1 MKIQSRSKPYFI
13 PEYSLTGD
21 LLSFLTCNLQYRYQN
36 KGTLPPSMPIQLW
49 FGEFIHGVME
59 EAFLKWE
66 DGNHEFP
73 WSWELDI
80 RPIEEMID
88 QRLRSRG
95 LNSPPRQ
102 FCPEHLP
109 EEAIGKYKLE
119 DNPYHRIASARAE
132 KAINIWGK
140 NIFPLIKSTE
150 LLIKGIRDMPNYNDK
165 SSRSNR
171 YGINGVVDGLL
182 SINANDLKTISNIN
196 PVPNDN
202 STANNTYNNHNSNN
216 NQTSLELFLNQNN
229 DNENNKKNNNEKNSE
244 NDTINLFI
252 KSLKENKQLNE
263 FFNKEDIDDFEIII
277 DYKGMKRPAIDSE
290 TYKHHKWQVLTYSWL
305 RSQQKDAKEIPAGV
319 ILYLNE
325 LVPSTM
331 DLIAIK
337 EDIINK
343 KTDVEIS
350 QSDKESLFE
359 WDGSE
364 KYYPTLSDE
373 FRINRSIRIIP
384 INKNEQKDALSSF
397 DKVVNNIET
406 SLIKEENGC
415 KISESWTGEAD
426 KRTCDA
432 CDFKMI
438 CQKNKGELNDI
449 TVP

>member
-1 MKIQSRSKPYFI
+1 MKIKSRSKPYFI

-66 DGNHEFP
+66 AEKLEFP
-73 WSWELDI
+73 WNWELDI

-95 LNSPPRQ
+95 LHSPPRQ

-109 EEAIGKYKLE
+109 EEKIGKYKLE

-140 NIFPLIKSTE
+140 DIFPLIKSTE
-150 LLIKGIRDMPNYNDK
+150 LLIKGIRDMPNYDEK
-165 SSRSNR
+165 ISRSNH
-171 YGINGVVDGLL
+171 YGINGVIDGLISMSL
-182 SINANDLKTISNIN
+182 NDLKNK
-196 PVPNDN
+196 
-202 STANNTYNNHNSNN
+202 STNLSNN
-216 NQTSLELFLNQNN
+216 NINQNN
-229 DNENNKKNNNEKNSE
+229 KLESDKDMQKSLDAYTMKTNENTSTNY
-244 NDTINLFI
+244 FI
-252 KSLKENKQLNE
+252 ELLKETPQIKE
-263 FFNKEDIDDFEIII
+263 FFTNDKMDDFEIII
-277 DYKGMKRPAIDSE
+277 DYKGMKRPSVNSE
-290 TYKHHKWQVLTYSWL
+290 TYQHHKWQVLTYSWL
-305 RSQQKDAKEIPAGV
+305 RCQQKDAKEIPAGI

-337 EDIINK
+337 EDIINDKNDVKISK
-343 KTDVEIS
+343 KDM
-350 QSDKESLFE
+350 DSLFE

-384 INKNEQKDALSSF
+384 INKQEQDEALLSF
-397 DKVVNNIET
+397 DKVVNNIES
-406 SLIKEENGC
+406 SLIKEQNGC
-415 KISESWTGEAD
+415 KISKSWIGKAD

>member
-1 MKIQSRSKPYFI
+1 MKLQSRSKPYFI

-66 DGNHEFP
+66 TDKQEFP
-73 WSWELDI
+73 WNWELDI

-95 LNSPPRQ
+95 FNSPLKQ

-109 EEAIGKYKLE
+109 EDKIGKYKLE

-132 KAINIWGK
+132 KTINIWGK
-140 NIFPLIKSTE
+140 EIFPLIKSTE
-150 LLIKGIRDMPNYNDK
+150 LLIKGIRDMPNYDK
-165 SSRSNR
+165 NKSRSNH
-171 YGINGVVDGLL
+171 YGINGVIDCLISIDTNIDKKEDNIVD
-182 SINANDLKTISNIN
+182 KT
-196 PVPNDN
+196 D
-202 STANNTYNNHNSNN
+202 
-216 NQTSLELFLNQNN
+216 
-229 DNENNKKNNNEKNSE
+229 NNKKPSNTSNYNKQVSLDSYTIQNNELNSE
-244 NDTINLFI
+244 NKFINL
-252 KSLKENKQLNE
+252 LKANPNLKDLFNNNKQ
-263 FFNKEDIDDFEIII
+263 EDYEIIL

-305 RSQQKDAKEIPAGV
+305 RCQQKDAKHIPAGV

-325 LVPSTM
+325 LVPSTI
-331 DLIAIK
+331 DLITIK
-337 EDIINK
+337 EEIINE
-343 KTDVEIS
+343 KTDIS
-350 QSDKESLFE
+350 ISNEDKESLLE

-384 INKNEQKDALSSF
+384 INKTEQDEALLNF
-397 DKVVNNIET
+397 DKVVNNIES
-406 SLIKEENGC
+406 SLIKEQNGC
-415 KISESWTGEAD
+415 KISKSWKGNAD

-432 CDFKMI
+432 CDFKML

-449 TVP
+449 TIP